1 MNIDGT
7 WELTKGFRFEA
18 VHSLKGTT
26 LGAGSEE
33 IHGHSFRAE
42 VVVRGKPDPQS
53 GMMID
58 LGKLE
63 QSLAEIRKVLDHKLL
78 NNVPGLETPTLE
90 HLAAFI
96 WARANIAGKL
106 TRVTVFRD
114 SCNEACSYLC
124 PQ

>member
-18 VHSLKGTT
+18 AHSLKGTT

-42 VVVRGKPDPQS
+42 VVVRGKPDS
-53 GMMID
+53 ETGMMVD
-58 LGKLE
+58 LGRLE
-63 QSLAEIRKVLDHKLL
+63 QNLAEIRKVLDHKLL
-78 NNVPGLETPTLE
+78 NNVPGLEMPTLE
-90 HLAAFI
+90 HLAVFI
-96 WARANIAGKL
+96 WERARAAGNL
-106 TRVTVFRD
+106 TRVTVYRD
-114 SCNEACSYLC
+114 SCNEACSYLG